1 MKKIE
6 AIIQPHK
13 LDEVKDALIGIG
25 ISGMTI
31 SEVRGHGRQKGHTE
45 VYRGAEYKVD
55 LLPKVKLEMVVPS
68 GQREP
73 GARNTDRRGP
83 VRKDRRRQDLRL
95 LHRRNRAHSQW
106 RTGRNGP
113 LTQAADIGELVRQAI
128 LVLSLI
134 IVAAK
139 LGGELLGRLGQ
150 PPVLGELL
158 MGVLLGN
165 LSLFGITALEP
176 LRDSSMLRVVA
187 EIGAILLLFEVGVE
201 SDLFQLLAVGWSSLV
216 VATLGVIAPMILGY
230 IVSSQLLPDASWL
243 THLFVGGTL
252 TATSVGITARVLK
265 DLGKANTKEARIILG
280 AAVADDV
287 IGLVVLAVVSGLVT
301 AATASSGAGG
311 VSLGVGTVD
320 RRKGVAVLDSR
331 RRRRAL
337 LVAAHIRA
345 RSQAA
350 GAGRVAGPVPVF
362 LFHRLGD
369 FRFRRAG
376 SHRGS
381 FCRGHRARRSPLPSV
396 PRARRAQSGRI
407 AVSHHYADRARV
419 LRDDGLP
426 RRSEKLRFAGR
437 AGLRGADHPGGDRR
451 QADLRPGRAGARHGS
466 SGHRRRD
473 DSTRRSR
480 PDLCGDGRHADA
492 GRKANPI
499 SDDFFRAGAD
509 DYADHLHHASAAKDG
524 F

>member
-1 MKKIE
+1 M
-6 AIIQPHK
+6 
-13 LDEVKDALIGIG
+13 
-25 ISGMTI
+25 
-31 SEVRGHGRQKGHTE
+31 
-45 VYRGAEYKVD
+45 
-55 LLPKVKLEMVVPS
+55 
-68 GQREP
+68 
-73 GARNTDRRGP
+73 
-83 VRKDRRRQDLRL
+83 
-95 LHRRNRAHSQW
+95 
-106 RTGRNGP
+106 
-113 LTQAADIGELVRQAI
+113 RQAI

-139 LGGELLGRLGQ
+139 LGGEVLGRLGQ

-311 VSLGVGTVD
+311 GVSLG
-320 RRKGVAVLDSR
+320 AVLWIVLKASLFLVLAVIVGR
-331 RRRRAL
+331 FWSQRIFVHAAKLRVPGVL
-337 LVAAHIRA
+337 LGLCLCFCFIVSAISGFVGLAPIVGA
-345 RSQAA
+345 FAA
-350 GAGRVAGPVPVF
+350 GIVLEEVHYHPFRERGERKVEELLFPITTLIVPVF
-362 LFHRLGD
+362 FVMMGFRVDLKSFASMAVLGFAALITVVAIAGKQICGLGVLERGLDRLAIGV
-369 FRFRRAG
+369 G
-376 SHRGS
+376 MIPRGE
-381 FCRGHRARRSPLPSV
+381 V
-396 PRARRAQSGRI
+396 
-407 AVSHHYADRARV
+407 
-419 LRDDGLP
+419 GLI
-426 RRSEKLRFAGR
+426 FAGMGATLTL
-437 AGLRGADHPGGDRR
+437 AGKPILSPTTFSALVLMIMLTTFITPPLLKMVFERK
-451 QADLRPGRAGARHGS
+451 S
-466 SGHRRRD
+466 S
-473 DSTRRSR
+473 RS
-480 PDLCGDGRHADA
+480 
-492 GRKANPI
+492 
-499 SDDFFRAGAD
+499 
-509 DYADHLHHASAAKDG
+509 
-524 F
+524 